1 MKTSMKDVKNVYNK
15 YMDSLKDV
23 VADFPWEN
31 KEAYAQWLSQTYHYV
46 KYSTRL
52 LTLSS
57 TYTSIDNLPLH
68 NRFIDHAKE
77 ERSHELM
84 CVRDLE
90 NIGRDIKNYPEQYPA
105 ACLYQSQFFWIQ
117 LQDPMS
123 FFGYILF
130 FEGLGSLH
138 CGDMYK
144 AAIKH
149 HGEKAGIFLKV
160 HHEEDQ
166 DHIVKAFN
174 QIEKFSEKT
183 MTMVIQNFIQTA
195 QLYDLL
201 LKEAKRMGLSP
212 EKRESTAA

>member
-1 MKTSMKDVKNVYNK
+1 MTKLKHIYKK
-15 YMDSLKDV
+15 HMDSLGDT
-23 VADFPWEN
+23 VADYPWEN
-31 KEAYAQWLSQTYHYV
+31 VEAYAQWLSQTYHYV

-57 TYTSIDNLPLH
+57 TYTSIDDLPLH

-77 ERSHELM
+77 ERNHEVLLI
-84 CVRDLE
+84 RDLQAIQR
-90 NIGRDIKNYPEQYPA
+90 NINDYPEHYPA
-105 ACLYQSQFFWIQ
+105 ASLYQSQFYWIQ
-117 LQDPMS
+117 FQDPAA

-138 CGDMYK
+138 CGNMYR

-149 HGEKAGIFLKV
+149 HGEKSGIFLKV

-174 QIEKFSEKT
+174 QIEKFSEKSKA
-183 MTMVIQNFIQTA
+183 MVMQNFIQTY

-201 LKEAKRMGLSP
+201 LSEAKRKALIGANQKS
-212 EKRESTAA
+212 AA